1 MDLIEEI
8 RNDLLSEAASLT
20 TTLRKAK
27 VLASEISLPEFREW
41 VDFELGGY
49 PRGRDAPAYRSFRPT
64 NLGTLSGPFGG
75 GGSNVPLATHRLPEP
90 VKEFAENLIF
100 REGVG
105 GLEAL
110 SSELHERK
118 WPAECVMLARD
129 HLKYTDGSIL
139 IDAYQPIPAYV
150 TSGILDQ
157 IKNKLLDF
165 IIGLQE
171 NNVTSE
177 NVDNEGVAAE
187 VARNLF
193 SINIYGDRNVVA
205 SGEKVHQEAMLVNVG
220 DIESLVHHL
229 RALGIGDDELDELRA
244 TVLSEP
250 EAANGQLGSSVR
262 EWLGGIVSK
271 AASGALDSGVG
282 SVSKVVVDALMS
294 YYGLG

>member
-90 VKEFAENLIF
+90 VKEFAERFTF
-100 REGVG
+100 RAGVG
-105 GLEAL
+105 ELEAL
-110 SSELHERK
+110 ISDVHERR
-118 WPAECVMLARD
+118 WPAEYVILARD
-129 HLKYTDGSIL
+129 HLKYTGGSIL
-139 IDAYQPIPAYV
+139 IDAYQPIPPHV

-157 IKNKLLDF
+157 VKNKLLDF

-171 NNVTSE
+171 NNVTSD

-193 SINIYGDRNVVA
+193 IINIYGDRNVVA

-229 RALGIGDDELDELRA
+229 RALGIGDDELDELHDA
-244 TVLSEP
+244 VLSEP
-250 EAANGQLGSSVR
+250 EAENGQLGPKVAG
-262 EWLGGIVSK
+262 WLGRLVSK
-271 AASGALDSGVG
+271 AASGALDIGVD
-282 SVSKVVVDALMS
+282 SLSREVMHALMS
-294 YYGLG
+294 YYG